1 MTTQVRVAAFAVL
14 LALVFAGAYAVG
26 FAVGPP
32 SSSADEPT
40 AGHAAM
46 PGGSQ
51 HDEARAVGT
60 DATTGL
66 ASSTGGYTL
75 VPATSLLV
83 TGNSEVFAFRV
94 TGPDEAAT
102 TSFDVDHDQR
112 MHLIVVRRDASE
124 FQHLH
129 PTMDADGTWRVP
141 RSVTAA
147 GVYRAFADFTPSGGP
162 ATTLGV
168 DLFAPGRFVPV
179 PHQPSRSAELDGYQ
193 VDLAGDLQP
202 GRASTVTLTLR
213 KDGRP
218 VTDLQPYLAA
228 YGHLVALRQ
237 GDLAFLHVHPQ
248 GTPGDGHTPAGPEIA
263 FTIRVPSAGS
273 YRLFLGFQ
281 HGRTIHTASFT
292 LATEDRP

>member
-83 TGNSEVFAFRV
+83 PGNSEVFAFRV
-94 TGPDEAAT
+94 TGPGGLPQPPSTSTT
-102 TSFDVDHDQR
+102 TS
-112 MHLIVVRRDASE
+112 E
-124 FQHLH
+124 C
-129 PTMDADGTWRVP
+129 T
-141 RSVTAA
+141 
-147 GVYRAFADFTPSGGP
+147 
-162 ATTLGV
+162 
-168 DLFAPGRFVPV
+168 
-179 PHQPSRSAELDGYQ
+179 
-193 VDLAGDLQP
+193 
-202 GRASTVTLTLR
+202 
-213 KDGRP
+213 
-218 VTDLQPYLAA
+218 
-228 YGHLVALRQ
+228 
-237 GDLAFLHVHPQ
+237 
-248 GTPGDGHTPAGPEIA
+248 
-263 FTIRVPSAGS
+263 
-273 YRLFLGFQ
+273 
-281 HGRTIHTASFT
+281 
-292 LATEDRP
+292 